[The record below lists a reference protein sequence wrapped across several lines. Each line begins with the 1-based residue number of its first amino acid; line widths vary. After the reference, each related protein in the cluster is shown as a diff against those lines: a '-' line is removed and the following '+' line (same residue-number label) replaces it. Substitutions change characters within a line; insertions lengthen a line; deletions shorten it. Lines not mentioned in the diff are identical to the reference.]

1 MFALKQM
8 VKVRNLNPRSELH
21 GDEYKLAVDISV
33 EAKVSNDVLSE
44 FHPTLKSFLFEKDE
58 NPEQNELAL
67 GDDNRLTKRRF
78 PLVPVIK
85 YGWEGE
91 GYELFV
97 EHGVSRNSGVLMID
111 CKVDHFVFEP
121 QEGGTVVIR
130 FRVIA
135 HPREDDI
142 GKLASLIQQ
151 EVGIELDPP
160 SPDKQFEIEQ
170 RKAHETEDI
179 E

>member
-8 VKVRNLNPRSELH
+8 VKIRNLNPRSELH

-33 EAKVSNDVLSE
+33 EVKVSNDVLSE

-58 NPEQNELAL
+58 NPKQNELDLA
-67 GDDNRLTKRRF
+67 DANRLTKLRF
-78 PLVPVIK
+78 PMLSPLK
-85 YGWEGE
+85 WGWEGE

-121 QEGGTVVIR
+121 QEGGSVSVK

-151 EVGIELDPP
+151 EVGIELEPP
-160 SPDKQFEIEQ
+160 SAEKQFEMEQ
-170 RKAHETEDI
+170 SKAHETEDI